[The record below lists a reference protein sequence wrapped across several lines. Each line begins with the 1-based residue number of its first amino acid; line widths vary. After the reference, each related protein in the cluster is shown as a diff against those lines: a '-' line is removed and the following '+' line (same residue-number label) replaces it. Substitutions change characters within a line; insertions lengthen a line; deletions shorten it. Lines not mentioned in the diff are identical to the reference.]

1 MKCIDT
7 YILQKYLD
15 GEVST
20 DEKTGVEKHLK
31 SCDLCSFRLTQL
43 QGRADRIKKLL
54 NTLSDAEVALPPLP
68 SNINGKLSVNVS
80 NPSVSDESRVKRP
93 LLKRWTIGLSAA
105 CLLGMVFLYKP
116 LVCRGENQ
124 EMIRMQREI
133 VEVDANSPY
142 SEQETVMTIVDESG
156 NVTYME

>member
-7 YILQKYLD
+7 DILQKYLD

-20 DEKTGVEKHLK
+20 DEKTGVETHLK
-31 SCDLCSFRLTQL
+31 NCDLCTYRLTQL
-43 QGRADRIKKLL
+43 QGRAECIKRLL
-54 NTLSDAEVALPPLP
+54 SSSSNADAVIPPLP
-68 SNINGKLSVNVS
+68 SNINGKLSVNV
-80 NPSVSDESRVKRP
+80 PAVEAMDEPRVKRP

-124 EMIRMQREI
+124 DMIRMQREI

-142 SEQETVMTIVDESG
+142 SEQETVMTLIDESG
-156 NVTYME
+156 NVTYM

>member
-7 YILQKYLD
+7 DILQKYLD

-20 DEKTGVEKHLK
+20 DEKTGVETHLAT
-31 SCDLCSFRLTQL
+31 CNLCSFRLAQL

-54 NTLSDAEVALPPLP
+54 NTQSDAEVVLPPLP
-68 SNINGKLSVNVS
+68 SNMNGKLSVNVLD
-80 NPSVSDESRVKRP
+80 VEAAGESRVKRP

-116 LVCRGENQ
+116 LVCRSENQ
-124 EMIRMQREI
+124 EVIRMQREI
-133 VEVDANSPY
+133 VEVDANRPY
-142 SEQETVMTIVDESG
+142 SEQETVMTIIDESG
-156 NVTYME
+156 KVTYME

>member
-1 MKCIDT
+1 MKCIET

-20 DEKTGVEKHLK
+20 DEKTGVETHLK
-31 SCDLCSFRLTQL
+31 SCDLCSFRLAQL
-43 QGRADRIKKLL
+43 QGRADRIKNLL
-54 NTLSDAEVALPPLP
+54 NTFSDAGVVLPPLP

-80 NPSVSDESRVKRP
+80 DPSVADEYRAKRP

-105 CLLGMVFLYKP
+105 CLLGVIFLYKP

>member
-20 DEKTGVEKHLK
+20 DEKTGVETHLK
-31 SCDLCSFRLTQL
+31 SCDLCSFRIAQL

-54 NTLSDAEVALPPLP
+54 NTFSDTGVVLPPLP

-80 NPSVSDESRVKRP
+80 DPSVADEYRAKRP

-105 CLLGMVFLYKP
+105 CLLGVIFLYKP

>member
-20 DEKTGVEKHLK
+20 DEKTGVETHLK
-31 SCDLCSFRLTQL
+31 SCDLCSFRLAQL

-54 NTLSDAEVALPPLP
+54 NTFSDTGVVLPPLP

-80 NPSVSDESRVKRP
+80 DPSVADEYRAKRP

-105 CLLGMVFLYKP
+105 CLLGVIFLYKP

>member
-1 MKCIDT
+1 MKHIDT
-7 YILQKYLD
+7 DILQKYLD

-20 DEKTGVEKHLK
+20 DEKTGVETHLT

-43 QGRADRIKKLL
+43 QGRAELIKSLL
-54 NTLSDAEVALPPLP
+54 NDRLDVEVVLPPLP
-68 SNINGKLSVNVS
+68 SNMNGKLSVK
-80 NPSVSDESRVKRP
+80 VSDVEAPGEMRVKRP

-133 VEVDANSPY
+133 VEVDANNPY

-156 NVTYME
+156 KVTYME

>member
-7 YILQKYLD
+7 DILQKYLD

-20 DEKTGVEKHLK
+20 DEKTGVETHLAT
-31 SCDLCSFRLTQL
+31 CNLCSFRLAQL
-43 QGRADRIKKLL
+43 QGRAERIKSLL
-54 NTLSDAEVALPPLP
+54 NTQSDVEVVLPPLP
-68 SNINGKLSVNVS
+68 SNMNGKLSVNVLDVEA
-80 NPSVSDESRVKRP
+80 PGETRVKRP
-93 LLKRWTIGLSAA
+93 LLKRWTIGLTAA

-124 EMIRMQREI
+124 EMIRMQRQI

-156 NVTYME
+156 KVTYME

>member
-7 YILQKYLD
+7 DILQKYLD
-15 GEVST
+15 DEVST
-20 DEKTGVEKHLK
+20 DEKTGVETHLK
-31 SCDLCSFRLTQL
+31 SCDLCTFRLAQL
-43 QGRADRIKKLL
+43 QGRAERIKRLL
-54 NTLSDAEVALPPLP
+54 NSYSDMDAVLPPLP
-68 SNINGKLSVNVS
+68 SNLNGKLSVNV
-80 NPSVSDESRVKRP
+80 PDVEALGEPRVKHP

-124 EMIRMQREI
+124 EMVRMQREI

-156 NVTYME
+156 KVTYME